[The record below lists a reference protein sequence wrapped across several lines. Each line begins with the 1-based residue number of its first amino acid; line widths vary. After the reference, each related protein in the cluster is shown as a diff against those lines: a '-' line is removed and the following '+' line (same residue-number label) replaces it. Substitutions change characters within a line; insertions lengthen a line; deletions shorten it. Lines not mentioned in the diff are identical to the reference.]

1 MKTFIPIILLVGIIG
16 SLAQSV
22 IVPEVVSRS
31 AAESR
36 TLIGKALTLKAG
48 DSFQTVTNALGSPD
62 PGVGSASTIPTL
74 HYSLWSPNAFSTNYG
89 FCAVNLIS
97 VESISYVTVRLDPQ
111 TQRVSSILIKAT
123 LQ

>member
-16 SLAQSV
+16 ALAQSV
-22 IVPEVVSRS
+22 MVPEFVPRS

-36 TLIGKALTLKAG
+36 ALIGKALALKAG

-89 FCAVNLIS
+89 FCAVIS
-97 VESISYVTVRLDPQ
+97 VEAISYVTVRLDPQ
-111 TQRVSSILIKAT
+111 TQRVSSILIKAA